1 MVQAGSMQD
10 ASSMAGLWVALGGAC
25 GSLVRYGVG
34 RLLGEYFP
42 GIASMVATG
51 LVNVLGAFLLGV
63 VVTSF
68 PVNPKPSWWV
78 LFLGVGFCGGMTTF
92 STLAMELAD
101 LVHARR
107 YGELASY
114 GLGSLF
120 VGILAF
126 LLGVW
131 VVGRS

>member
-1 MVQAGSMQD
+1 MQAGSMQL
-10 ASSMAGLWVALGGAC
+10 ASAMAGIWVALGGAC

-63 VVTSF
+63 VVTLF
-68 PVNPKPSWWV
+68 PVNSKPGVWV
-78 LFLGVGFCGGMTTF
+78 LLLGVGFCGGMTTF

-101 LVHARR
+101 LMHSRR
-107 YGELASY
+107 YWGVAGY
-114 GLGSLF
+114 GIGSMLF
-120 VGILAF
+120 GILAF